1 MTRVATERGSWRG
14 AARRLLALA
23 AACVPWG
30 CATGPSPSE
39 LANHEQRQAAALG
52 EVLPLPRPL
61 APRLAFADAVS
72 APGSFLEVDQ
82 KVLLAGLRQRKLFGE
97 VTGLGP
103 EGTPAAA
110 REQGF
115 SFMLRFVEGAYHHL
129 SLRDHAHH
137 LGGYELI
144 GLADGSTR
152 RIGLETREDERYLV
166 VMPGGATIDTGRKRG
181 VTSAVEFRALLEAVE
196 RETRSLLAVGRPPA
210 ESKPASSE
218 VAPAAGGPARRWAV
232 VVGVSK
238 YRNAGKAGLADL
250 AYADADATAFAALLK
265 QRGWPESSIK
275 LLVNEQATK
284 GNVEVALE
292 SWLTKAGPDDLVV
305 LFWSGHGFPDPADPE
320 KVYFACHDTDLSVP
334 ATGCRMD
341 KARAAIEE
349 LKARNVVV
357 LADTCHAGKLVTRG
371 GKGVGGIAV
380 GGYVEKLRQDA
391 AVPKGWIF
399 MVSAETD
406 RLAVEHSS
414 WSHGAFTH
422 CLLEALGGAAD
433 GFESSGARDG
443 VVTMGELRAYL
454 TSAMPEETQKVLGA
468 AKRPLIVSSAGSPEI
483 WNLAITGKRAPQ

>member
-1 MTRVATERGSWRG
+1 MKNPALRWSGLAVA
-14 AARRLLALA
+14 AAAAALGLPGCLRPTAEDLA
-23 AACVPWG
+23 AYEK
-30 CATGPSPSE
+30 S
-39 LANHEQRQAAALG
+39 HAAFLG
-52 EVLPLPRPL
+52 EVLPLDRPL
-61 APRLAFADAVS
+61 APRLAYVDAVS
-72 APGSFLEVDQ
+72 APGSFLEADQ
-82 KVLLAGLRQRKLFGE
+82 RVLVAALRQRKSFGE
-97 VTGLGP
+97 VVTLP
-103 EGTPAAA
+103 RNSTPVAA
-110 REQGF
+110 REQAF
-115 SFMLRFVEGAYHHL
+115 PFLLRFVEGAYHHL
-129 SLRDHAHH
+129 SVRDHAHH
-137 LGGYELI
+137 LGQYELTC
-144 GLADGSTR
+144 LADGCTR

-166 VMPGGATIDTGRKRG
+166 VQPGGATIDTGRQRG

-196 RETRSLLAVGRPPA
+196 RETRSLLAVGRPSA
-210 ESKPASSE
+210 GSKPAPSE
-218 VAPAAGGPARRWAV
+218 AAAAAGGPARRWAV

-265 QRGWPESSIK
+265 RQGWPEGSIK